1 MAARVASSK
10 TAPLHSGNAP
20 FKRFLALCPPS
31 TPPLPAPSLVLRG
44 SYNEHNP
51 AAQGKIAMP
60 ASWFL
65 LAVHS
70 SCIKQPIKH
79 HAPRS
84 LGLQRCSQYPAC
96 PHSQPRSSV
105 PSLLQPA
112 SSPASSGGSRWSG
125 ALRPAGSTFAAAR
138 AVAGARAVA
147 RESFLAASCRT
158 YLVGCRRAKT
168 HCSSPPSSST
178 HLQSCSRHC
187 CELPPRVN
195 GNRANLHCS
204 SLPCSSTHPVEN

>member
-1 MAARVASSK
+1 MANHDW
-10 TAPLHSGNAP
+10 T
-20 FKRFLALCPPS
+20 
-31 TPPLPAPSLVLRG
+31 
-44 SYNEHNP
+44 HNP
-51 AAQGKIAMP
+51 AAQGEIAMP

-65 LAVHS
+65 LTAHS

-138 AVAGARAVA
+138 AAAAARVVPCGELPHMLQL
-147 RESFLAASCRT
+147 ESLLQLDQLLQLDSLLPT
-158 YLVGCRRAKT
+158 KT
-168 HCSSPPSSST
+168 SLRVLHCSSPPSSST
-178 HLQSCSRHC
+178 
-187 CELPPRVN
+187 
-195 GNRANLHCS
+195 NLKS
-204 SLPCSSTHPVEN
+204 KKLTSLSMRETQRSA

>member
-1 MAARVASSK
+1 MPNQAAPVE
-10 TAPLHSGNAP
+10 T
-20 FKRFLALCPPS
+20 
-31 TPPLPAPSLVLRG
+31 
-44 SYNEHNP
+44 NEHNP

-60 ASWFL
+60 ASWYL
-65 LAVHS
+65 LTAHS

-125 ALRPAGSTFAAAR
+125 ALRPAGSTFACRFNFGCSSSRCRSSSRCWRSSRCWSSSRCGSSSRCWSSSRSTTQQANHAPPPSEWGMRVSAAYTQKGVLAKGR
-138 AVAGARAVA
+138 AKGSAGEIEELGRKLGLAGA
-147 RESFLAASCRT
+147 
-158 YLVGCRRAKT
+158 
-168 HCSSPPSSST
+168 SPPPKAGT
-178 HLQSCSRHC
+178 RREAGTATQV
-187 CELPPRVN
+187 P
-195 GNRANLHCS
+195 
-204 SLPCSSTHPVEN
+204 

>member
-1 MAARVASSK
+1 M
-10 TAPLHSGNAP
+10 
-20 FKRFLALCPPS
+20 LAF
-31 TPPLPAPSLVLRG
+31 
-44 SYNEHNP
+44 EHNP

-60 ASWFL
+60 ASWYL
-65 LAVHS
+65 LTAHS

-125 ALRPAGSTFAAAR
+125 ALRPAGSTFAGAR
-138 AVAGARAVA
+138 AVAGAWAVA
-147 RESFLAASCRT
+147 GESFLAARCRT
-158 YLVGCRRAKT
+158 YLVAEEQKLTALLRLVLPRTCKAAAGIAA
-168 HCSSPPSSST
+168 
-178 HLQSCSRHC
+178 SCHQ
-187 CELPPRVN
+187 E
-195 GNRANLHCS
+195 
-204 SLPCSSTHPVEN
+204 